1 MCNIVHRS
9 RTAPHH
15 IDNRGVGIDTQVLRN
30 LVVGALNKGA
40 EYRPHGAQPAF
51 CHTGNHRHCLFFG
64 YAHIQILFT
73 GFCPFCGGESTG
85 GGSACRYGNQALV
98 VLHLA
103 EHPIAEQLLIGL
115 LRRCC
120 RTLPVCSVKGCAV
133 VPSLFVLYRGR
144 KTVSFLG
151 VDMHYRRSG
160 GIFHA
165 AKYIYQFC
173 YVVTLFQ
180 IYILKSPRLK
190 PVVRTSPAAFA
201 QGTQVL
207 VDTAVILRD
216 RHLIVVHH
224 NNYAR
229 TKFRCLVQ
237 SLKSLAAR
245 ERTIANDGNDVFVA
259 TMNIAGFLQTGGK
272 RDRCGGVSHLEIVI
286 YGTLVGRRVAADGV
300 HGISIAQETGSAT
313 GQHFVRVALVADI
326 EHQFV
331 FGRIKYIVQCHGGF
345 HKTEVRTYMP
355 SVHTHTT
362 QNSTANLI
370 GNHIQ
375 GGNVQFL

>member
-1 MCNIVHRS
+1 M
-9 RTAPHH
+9 
-15 IDNRGVGIDTQVLRN
+15 
-30 LVVGALNKGA
+30 
-40 EYRPHGAQPAF
+40 
-51 CHTGNHRHCLFFG
+51 
-64 YAHIQILFT
+64 
-73 GFCPFCGGESTG
+73 
-85 GGSACRYGNQALV
+85 
-98 VLHLA
+98 
-103 EHPIAEQLLIGL
+103 
-115 LRRCC
+115 
-120 RTLPVCSVKGCAV
+120 
-133 VPSLFVLYRGR
+133 PSLFVLYRGR
-144 KTVSFLG
+144 ETVSFLG

-165 AKYIYQFC
+165 AKYIYQFRH
-173 YVVTLFQ
+173 VVTLFQ
-180 IYILKSPRLK
+180 IHILKSPCLK

-207 VDTAVILRD
+207 VDTAVILCD

-224 NNYAR
+224 NNYAC
-229 TKFRCLVQ
+229 TEFRCLVQ
-237 SLKSLAAR
+237 SLKRLAAR
-245 ERTIANDGNDVFVA
+245 ERAVANDGNDVFVA
-259 TMNIAGFLQTGGK
+259 AVNVAGFLQTGGK
-272 RDRCGGVSHLEIVI
+272 RDRCGGVSHCKIVI

-300 HGISIAQETGSAT
+300 HGVCIAQKTGSAT

-331 FGRIKYIVQCHGGF
+331 FGRVKYIVQCHGGF
-345 HKTEVRTYMP
+345 HKTEVRTHMP